1 MKYER
6 AAREFI
12 KSKLTAIGGLGDE
25 FATFAQAY
33 GKDRTS
39 PVNAPT
45 RKRLDATLAKTLAS
59 VRSATTTTLA
69 VPPLGAGSFTR
80 SGTVSRKRPA
90 KLSACR

>member
-45 RKRLDATLAKTLAS
+45 RKRLDATLAKTQAR
-59 VRSATTTTLA
+59 VRAATPTPRP
-69 VPPLGAGSFTR
+69 VPPQGAGSFTR
-80 SGTVSRKRPA
+80 
-90 KLSACR
+90 